1 MRGPGIHCNVQSRFN
16 LISDSLLS
24 NIKKEEGKR
33 NEDCI
38 VVGVCVCVH
47 SHCFEFCFLVY
58 FIVLEDL
65 PTTSRGFFFFFFC
78 RLPKSLSKELP
89 SPTSRA
95 LYVPSSARMLP
106 SWLYYAVIVFAL
118 LSKMLFVTLED
129 LPLFQNLFSLCDP
142 LWSNRVRELPTLPY
156 RWSLFSLPPFFSDTL
171 NN

>member
-1 MRGPGIHCNVQSRFN
+1 MFKVG
-16 LISDSLLS
+16 LISYQTPCYTILR
-24 NIKKEEGKR
+24 KR

-38 VVGVCVCVH
+38 VVGVCVCGH
-47 SHCFEFCFLVY
+47 SLLR
-58 FIVLEDL
+58 ILLLSVLYCAWR
-65 PTTSRGFFFFFFC
+65 PAYNITRIFFFFFFFFC
-78 RLPKSLSKELP
+78 RLPKSLSNELP

-95 LYVPSSARMLP
+95 LYVPSSALMLP

-156 RWSLFSLPPFFSDTL
+156 RWSLFSLPPFFSDTW